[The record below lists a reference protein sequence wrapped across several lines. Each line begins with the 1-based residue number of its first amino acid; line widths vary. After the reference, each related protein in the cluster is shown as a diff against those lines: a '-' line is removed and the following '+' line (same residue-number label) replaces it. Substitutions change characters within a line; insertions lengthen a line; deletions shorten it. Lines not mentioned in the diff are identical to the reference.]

1 MAMNQNEQKNRHDTA
16 EDKRANH
23 LCVGAV
29 LLDVFAVMLQRLPRL
44 FWSASDLFYT
54 QLVSRLDAASTLAG
68 IAGLAVIIYV
78 RVRYPANLFGKV
90 LMWLMVILYA
100 MALLTLAVAIV
111 SCGGALKM
119 FSQMG

>member
-1 MAMNQNEQKNRHDTA
+1 M
-16 EDKRANH
+16 
-23 LCVGAV
+23 
-29 LLDVFAVMLQRLPRL
+29 LDVFAVMLQRLPRL

-54 QLVSRLDAASTLAG
+54 QLVSRLDAASTLAE

-100 MALLTLAVAIV
+100 MALLTLAVTIV